1 MTYRVNAEWDSA
13 GWWVVTV
20 PDVPGAI
27 TQCRRLEQVPRDA
40 AEVISI
46 QTGLEVDPNTLEII
60 PIVQDDG
67 DDLTPAEVR
76 RLRHEAEQLTATALD
91 RTANLVLKLHRR
103 GFALRDI
110 GSLAGIS
117 YQRAQQIV
125 KERKSDAGSGEGQ
138 RRPKRR
144 GSVGRIAS

>member
-1 MTYRVNAEWDSA
+1 MTYRVNAEWDGA

-20 PDVPGAI
+20 PNVPGAI
-27 TQCRRLEQVPRDA
+27 TQSRRLEQVPADA

-46 QTGLEVDPNTLEII
+46 QAGLEVDPRTLEVV

-76 RLRHEAEQLTATALD
+76 RLRSEAERLTATALD
-91 RTANLVLKLHRR
+91 RTATLVIKLHRR

-125 KERKSDAGSGEGQ
+125 KEQKSDTGSAEGSPRQ
-138 RRPKRR
+138 KRR
-144 GSVGRIAS
+144 GSQTRLAS